1 MTRSKSVVAI
11 DGPAGAGKTSVAKL
25 LAQTLGYPLV
35 GTGAMYRAVA
45 LAAEELGISWDD
57 ELRVGAMAHELAEL
71 GALRLEPS
79 SSGSQRVWLHAQDVT
94 HALGTE
100 RIGGGA
106 SRVSQFAGV
115 RMALLELQRRVG
127 RDGGVV
133 LEGRDI
139 GTVVFPDAEAKFFL
153 TATPEVRALRR
164 HQELVVRGIACSLTA
179 IQTEVAER
187 DRRDATRAL
196 APLEPA
202 PDAMVVDSSLI
213 GVDEVVELMLGRVRE
228 VEQRLRMSR

>member
-1 MTRSKSVVAI
+1 MTRSKAVVAI

-25 LAQTLGYPLV
+25 LAQALGYPLV

-57 ELRVGAMAHELAEL
+57 EPRVGAMAVELAKL

-79 SSGSQRVWLHAQDVT
+79 PLGGQRVWLHSQDVT

-115 RMALLELQRRVG
+115 RVALLELQRRAG

-153 TATPEVRALRR
+153 TATAEVRALRR
-164 HQELVVRGIACSLTA
+164 YQELAVRGIPCDLAS
-179 IQTEVAER
+179 IQAEVAER
-187 DRRDATRAL
+187 DQRDATRAV

-202 PDAMVVDSSLI
+202 PDAMVVDSSSLT
-213 GVDEVVELMLGRVRE
+213 VDEVAKVMLGRVRE
-228 VEQRLRMSR
+228 VERRLGMDR